1 MSTFNTSN
9 YHPVNCL
16 KFGDLFFTSLTKLEL
31 EAKASN
37 RKKLKKQILRSRR
50 LSVPV
55 NPWTQ
60 DVN

>member
-9 YHPVNCL
+9 YHRVNCL

-37 RKKLKKQILRSRR
+37 RKKLKKQILHSRR
-50 LSVPV
+50 LLVPV
-55 NPWTQ
+55 TPWTQ